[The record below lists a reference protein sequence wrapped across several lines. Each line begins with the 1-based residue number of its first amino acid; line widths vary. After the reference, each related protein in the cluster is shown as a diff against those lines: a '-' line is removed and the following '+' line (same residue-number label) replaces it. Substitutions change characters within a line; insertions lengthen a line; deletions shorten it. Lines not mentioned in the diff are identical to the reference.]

1 MSLVTTPSFI
11 YIYIYFLI
19 ANSMQRPPDF
29 VLSYSGWCKMNM
41 IQVILNTETSTSVL
55 EDLMKVKS
63 HAPLRN
69 KNTERMQI
77 T

>member
-1 MSLVTTPSFI
+1 
-11 YIYIYFLI
+11 
-19 ANSMQRPPDF
+19 MQRPPNF
-29 VLSYSGWCKMNM
+29 VPSYSGWCKMNM